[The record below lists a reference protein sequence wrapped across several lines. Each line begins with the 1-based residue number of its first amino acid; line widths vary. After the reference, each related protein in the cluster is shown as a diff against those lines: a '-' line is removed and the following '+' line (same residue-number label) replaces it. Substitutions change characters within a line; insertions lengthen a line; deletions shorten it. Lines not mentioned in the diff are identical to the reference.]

1 MQFPYFIFKRLNSSE
16 NGSFSRTIHKVAVAS
31 VGFGLAAVLISIM
44 ILDGFQNTIRE
55 KVFALGGHLQVI
67 KYTMG
72 NSYEE
77 EPISLNVPIYQ
88 NPDQFYQVTH
98 VQEFA
103 NKAGL
108 LKTDED
114 VYGVLLKG
122 VSHSFDMNRF
132 GPNIVEGRFPEL
144 PDSGYSREVMISR
157 KIANKL
163 KLGVGDKVLMYFIMN
178 PIRYRP
184 LTISGI
190 YNTALEDF
198 DEKVILGDLNMIRR
212 LNDWPDS
219 LAGGLE
225 LFVKDFKGIDIA
237 QEKVRDQ
244 VNYDF
249 NVLKVTDRYPQIF
262 DWFTLLNQNVVI
274 LTTIIVTVALFNMIS
289 ILLILIME
297 RTQMIGLLKAMGANN
312 KQIRQIFSYNGM
324 RLTIRGMVIG
334 NAVAIGFGLIQQ
346 QFKLIPLDPEN
357 YYMEFVPIAWNL
369 PIMIG
374 LNVGIFLLTSL
385 VLVLPTW
392 LITRIKPIKAIRF
405 S

>member
-1 MQFPYFIFKRLNSSE
+1 MQFPYFIFKRLNTSE
-16 NGSFSRTIHKVAVAS
+16 NGSFSRTIHKIAVAS

-55 KVFALGGHLQVI
+55 KVFALGGHLHVI

-88 NPDQFYQVTH
+88 NPDQFYEVTH

-122 VSHSFDMNRF
+122 VGRSFDMERF
-132 GPNIVEGRFPEL
+132 APNIVEGRFPEL
-144 PDSGYSREVMISR
+144 PDSGYSREVIISR

-163 KLGVGDKVLMYFIMN
+163 KLNVGDRVLMYFIMN

-198 DEKVILGDLNMIRR
+198 DEKVILGDLDMIRR

-225 LFVKDFKGIDIA
+225 IFLEDFGRIDIA
-237 QEKVRDQ
+237 QDKVREQ
-244 VNYDF
+244 INYDF
-249 NVLKVTDRYPQIF
+249 NVQKVTDRYPQIF

-274 LTTIIVTVALFNMIS
+274 LTAIIVTVAMFNMIS

-297 RTQMIGLLKAMGANN
+297 RTQMIGVLKALGANN

-324 RLTIRGMVIG
+324 RLTLRGMLIG
-334 NAVAIGFGLIQQ
+334 NSVAIGFGLIQQ
-346 QFKLIPLDPEN
+346 YFRVIPLDPEN
-357 YYMEFVPIAWNL
+357 YYMDFVPVAWNL
-369 PIMIG
+369 PLMVG
-374 LNVGIFLLTSL
+374 LNLGIFLLTSM
-385 VLVLPTW
+385 VLILPTW

>member
-31 VGFGLAAVLISIM
+31 VAFGLAAVLVSVM
-44 ILDGFQNTIRE
+44 ILDGFQHTIRD
-55 KVFALGGHLQVI
+55 KIFALGGHLQVI

-77 EPISLNVPIYQ
+77 EPISLNIPLYQ
-88 NPDQFYQVTH
+88 DPDQFDHVAH

-122 VSHSFDMNRF
+122 VSHSFDTTRF
-132 GPNIVEGRFPEL
+132 AANIVEGRFPEL
-144 PDSGYSREVMISR
+144 PDSGYSREIIISR
-157 KIANKL
+157 KIASKL
-163 KLGVGDKVLMYFIMN
+163 QLNVGDRVLMYFIMN

-184 LTISGI
+184 LTISGL

-225 LFVKDFKGIDIA
+225 VYLDNFNRVDEATDKLLDKID
-237 QEKVRDQ
+237 
-244 VNYDF
+244 YDL
-249 NVLKVTDRYPQIF
+249 NAIKVTDRYIQIF
-262 DWFTLLNQNVVI
+262 DWFALLNRNVIIFTI
-274 LTTIIVTVALFNMIS
+274 LIVSVASFNMIS

-297 RTQMIGLLKAMGANN
+297 RTQMIGVLKALGATNG
-312 KQIRQIFSYNGM
+312 QIRRIFSFNGM
-324 RLTIRGMVIG
+324 RLILRGMLIG
-334 NAVAIGFGLIQQ
+334 NIVALAFGLLQQ
-346 QFKLIPLDPEN
+346 YFKIIPLDPEN
-357 YYMEFVPIAWNL
+357 YYMEFVPISWNIPL
-369 PIMIG
+369 MVG
-374 LNVGIFLLTSL
+374 LNIGIFLLTSL
-385 VLVLPTW
+385 VLALPTW
-392 LITRIKPIKAIRF
+392 LITRIRPIKAIRF

>member
-1 MQFPYFIFKRLNSSE
+1 MQFPYFIYKRLNTSE
-16 NGSFSRTIHKVAVAS
+16 SGSFSRTIHKVAVAS
-31 VGFGLAAVLISIM
+31 VGFGLAAVLISVM
-44 ILDGFQNTIRE
+44 ILDGFQHTIRN
-55 KVFALGGHLQVI
+55 KIFALGGHLHVI

-77 EPISLNVPIYQ
+77 EPISLNIPLYQ
-88 NPDQFYQVTH
+88 NPDQFEEIAH

-122 VSHSFDMNRF
+122 VGQSFDTARF
-132 GPNIVEGRFPEL
+132 APNIVEGRFPAL
-144 PDSGYSREVMISR
+144 PDSGYGREIIISR

-163 KLGVGDKVLMYFIMN
+163 KLNVGDRILMYFIMN

-212 LNDWPDS
+212 LNEWPDS

-225 LFVKDFKGIDIA
+225 VYLDNFNRVDQATDKLLDKID
-237 QEKVRDQ
+237 
-244 VNYDF
+244 YDL
-249 NVLKVTDRYPQIF
+249 NAIKVTDRYIQIF
-262 DWFTLLNQNVVI
+262 DWFALLNRNVIIFTI
-274 LTTIIVTVALFNMIS
+274 LIVSVASFNMIS

-297 RTQMIGLLKAMGANN
+297 RTQMIGVLKALGATNS
-312 KQIRQIFSYNGM
+312 QIRQIFSFNGM
-324 RLTIRGMVIG
+324 RLILRGMLIG
-334 NAVAIGFGLIQQ
+334 NLVAIGFGLLQQ
-346 QFKLIPLDPEN
+346 YFQIIPLDPEN
-357 YYMEFVPIAWNL
+357 YYMEFVPIAWNIPL
-369 PIMIG
+369 MLG
-374 LNVGIFLLTSL
+374 LNAGIFLLTSL

-392 LITRIKPIKAIRF
+392 LITRIRPIKAIRF